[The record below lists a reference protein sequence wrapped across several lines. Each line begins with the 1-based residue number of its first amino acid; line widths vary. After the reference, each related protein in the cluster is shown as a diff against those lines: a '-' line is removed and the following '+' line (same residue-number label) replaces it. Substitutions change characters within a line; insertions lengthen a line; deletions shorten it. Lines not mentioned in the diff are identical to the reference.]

1 MFTHNDTETFIQDP
15 RRGRGW
21 GDIQQC
27 GMESFLRRFSFLNLK
42 TTPRNYG
49 FLKRIISANGM
60 VSDAFRWRTRQNEG
74 VTGTYSVISWSANFY
89 WWILHVQS
97 GSAGERY
104 FSWLRSTMTQERFGN
119 LTVLNSHKKRTAK
132 FPPLPVHPTPLL
144 KKWSPAPVLQKLLRG
159 PCYIAK
165 LRALFILSRNRKR

>member
-1 MFTHNDTETFIQDP
+1 MTQKHLYRIRAGGGAGGICNNAEWSLFYE
-15 RRGRGW
+15 G
-21 GDIQQC
+21 
-27 GMESFLRRFSFLNLK
+27 SLLNLK

-104 FSWLRSTMTQERFGN
+104 FSWLRSTMTLERFGN

-132 FPPLPVHPTPLL
+132 FPPLALHPTPLL